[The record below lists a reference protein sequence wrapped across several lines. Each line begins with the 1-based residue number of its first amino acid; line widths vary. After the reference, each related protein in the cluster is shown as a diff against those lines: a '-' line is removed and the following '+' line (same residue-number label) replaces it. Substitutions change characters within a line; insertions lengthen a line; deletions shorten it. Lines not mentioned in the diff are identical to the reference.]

1 MKMMAE
7 MTIFSESECPHCG
20 GFISYEQLY
29 SRHFVVLE
37 KKFEYQC
44 VNCLGIIQVETEMTP
59 TFKMKAAE
67 QNAGAELTLACS
79 FCDDARTNFTKNGR
93 PIECPQC
100 GGEQAEAQR
109 T

>member
-37 KKFEYQC
+37 NKFEYQC
-44 VNCLGIIQVETEMTP
+44 VNCFGIIAVETEMTP

-67 QNAGAELTLACS
+67 QTVAADICDACARM
-79 FCDDARTNFTKNGR
+79 DD
-93 PIECPQC
+93 C
-100 GGEQAEAQR
+100 GFSVGSDDYCHEFQSIPLN
-109 T
+109 